1 MAKKSVPRAQLE
13 LERKLRWEM
22 GQLVRQARE
31 ALGLTQRALGVQVGF
46 AAQQEVGLIERGA
59 MPIPPERIRALEA
72 ILKLP
77 RNRLLR
83 EECRARLVRVGFR
96 PGELDQVLVG
106 ADERKGRSRR
116 RDTKEG

>member
-1 MAKKSVPRAQLE
+1 MAKKSVSRAQLE
-13 LERKLRWEM
+13 FERKIRWET

-31 ALGLTQRALGVQVGF
+31 ALGLTQRALGVQLGF
-46 AAQQEVGLIERGA
+46 AAQQEVGLIERGL

-72 ILKLP
+72 TLKLP

-96 PGELDQVLVG
+96 PQELDEVLVG
-106 ADERKGRSRR
+106 ADGRKARASR
-116 RDTKEG
+116 